1 MVGSGK
7 AKSYNAG
14 RADFEMT
21 GRPDF
26 SLDHRLSR
34 CNVVLPKPGIS
45 IPGISTSTRVSCS
58 YRGGQCTSCR
68 LPGSS
73 HRLNDS
79 PIILLLTDEFGPAMV
94 GSDND
99 CFPTISIEGGSF
111 EQYRRVIEWQER
123 EGQKFAFGSVAILS
137 VVTHLCRVGHDF
149 FWSEMRVFAEWC
161 KNRNLLLM
169 PMTPYFPASL
179 ADHHKAEIHK
189 VFTHTSLLHY
199 GNVIN
204 SREHRFGLWEPL
216 ARTADE
222 LKVAPVDVVAPV
234 FRVPELGDPLLGTVG
249 RGGDNFCGGFS
260 NIDGHVASRIERTFF
275 LHTASILR
283 KIVPLMVPSSIHPTI
298 PTDKSICSTI
308 QRDKSELT
316 EFEGRTIFLI
326 GNSILGSC
334 EASLVS
340 MAESAGVE
348 IINLSKAGSYKKVF
362 LNDSVSLDT
371 EWQPITESEKDDIAV
386 ISVAGNEMIG
396 KRSHYNSNGKCHV
409 SNPKMLSDEQAKL
422 LARDVERIVQIVR
435 TNFHGKI
442 VVFGPT
448 PRHIESCCSQLRH
461 SLLDAEGKELDMI
474 KYTNGVTELLLH
486 SISFPVNCEF
496 VGYKEMFGGEF
507 VAEML
512 SDGVHLDETVIPTL
526 SGFIMSLLSRKP
538 TPALPAMANVASFS
552 SILVRNG
559 VKAVAASEDQMEQA
573 DG

>member
-1 MVGSGK
+1 M
-7 AKSYNAG
+7 
-14 RADFEMT
+14 
-21 GRPDF
+21 
-26 SLDHRLSR
+26 
-34 CNVVLPKPGIS
+34 
-45 IPGISTSTRVSCS
+45 
-58 YRGGQCTSCR
+58 
-68 LPGSS
+68 
-73 HRLNDS
+73 
-79 PIILLLTDEFGPAMV
+79 
-94 GSDND
+94 
-99 CFPTISIEGGSF
+99 
-111 EQYRRVIEWQER
+111 
-123 EGQKFAFGSVAILS
+123 
-137 VVTHLCRVGHDF
+137 
-149 FWSEMRVFAEWC
+149 
-161 KNRNLLLM
+161 
-169 PMTPYFPASL
+169 
-179 ADHHKAEIHK
+179 
-189 VFTHTSLLHY
+189 
-199 GNVIN
+199 
-204 SREHRFGLWEPL
+204 
-216 ARTADE
+216 
-222 LKVAPVDVVAPV
+222 
-234 FRVPELGDPLLGTVG
+234 
-249 RGGDNFCGGFS
+249 
-260 NIDGHVASRIERTFF
+260 
-275 LHTASILR
+275 
-283 KIVPLMVPSSIHPTI
+283 
-298 PTDKSICSTI
+298 
-308 QRDKSELT
+308 
-316 EFEGRTIFLI
+316 
-326 GNSILGSC
+326 
-334 EASLVS
+334 S

-512 SDGVHLDETVIPTL
+512 SDGVHLDETLILTL

>member
-1 MVGSGK
+1 
-7 AKSYNAG
+7 
-14 RADFEMT
+14 
-21 GRPDF
+21 
-26 SLDHRLSR
+26 
-34 CNVVLPKPGIS
+34 
-45 IPGISTSTRVSCS
+45 
-58 YRGGQCTSCR
+58 
-68 LPGSS
+68 
-73 HRLNDS
+73 
-79 PIILLLTDEFGPAMV
+79 
-94 GSDND
+94 
-99 CFPTISIEGGSF
+99 
-111 EQYRRVIEWQER
+111 
-123 EGQKFAFGSVAILS
+123 
-137 VVTHLCRVGHDF
+137 
-149 FWSEMRVFAEWC
+149 
-161 KNRNLLLM
+161 M

-189 VFTHTSLLHY
+189 VYTHTSLLHY

-260 NIDGHVASRIERTFF
+260 NIDGHVASRVERTFF